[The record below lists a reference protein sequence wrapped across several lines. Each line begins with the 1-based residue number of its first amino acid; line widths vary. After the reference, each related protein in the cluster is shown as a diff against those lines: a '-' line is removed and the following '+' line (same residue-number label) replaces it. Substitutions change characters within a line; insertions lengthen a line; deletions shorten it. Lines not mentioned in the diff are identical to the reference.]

1 MVKRL
6 TTLFALV
13 TLAFAAAAS
22 NGAAA
27 ATPAHGRISGV
38 VPHFGQPLF
47 GTRALSPA
55 SLGYAAPATLTFDA
69 SYESLINRYFADVAA
84 ASGTA
89 TNVYS
94 VATQYYDNPGTVHV
108 QYSSTV
114 GGSYVSH
121 DPLPASACS
130 DGFDQYCL
138 SDTQLQQEIQRVLT
152 AKGWQGGLSHMFF
165 LLTPNGVGSCDDSGV
180 QCSTNAFCAYHSF
193 FVDSRNEDVIYAN
206 EPYEGPVQG
215 CTANADNQTP
225 IDQGFPNNDIDSD
238 TTINT
243 ISHEHNEAITDPLTD
258 PTSFGWISQQGDENG
273 DLCAYGFGT
282 QTNPGTVGAYNQTI
296 NGHHYELQQEW
307 SNADNGC
314 VQKYPGGT
322 PTPSTLA
329 PQDNGPLAYNGG
341 PVMHTNTTYAIYWLP
356 TAGNTSLPVVTGT
369 AAVNRTL
376 TTSAGAWTGGATGFS
391 YQWQRCSSTGTGC
404 ANIAGATATTYKLT
418 AADGGHTVRSTVR
431 ATNVNGQSPAAD
443 SAFTGV
449 VAQQPAATVAPA
461 VSGVAAVKKTLST
474 TNGTWNTPVSFAY
487 QWFRCAADGS
497 GCGAIPG
504 ATTASYVLATADA
517 GHTLKA
523 RVSGTNVV
531 GTTAAFSNLTP
542 VVVDVPSATKAPHVS
557 GRAKVGKKL
566 SGSTGTW
573 TYSPT
578 AYRYQWQRCNAHGG
592 SCSNISHASHA
603 TYRLTRRDAGHRL
616 RLRVTATNAAGSTTA
631 ASSPSGRVKR

>member
-121 DPLPASACS
+121 DPLPASACA

-152 AKGWQGGLSHMFF
+152 EKGWQGGLSHMFF

-193 FVDSRNEDVIYAN
+193 FIDSRNEDVIYAN

-215 CTANADNQTP
+215 CAG
-225 IDQGFPNNDIDSD
+225 IDTTGTDPNDTQGFPNDVDSD

-258 PTSFGWISQQGDENG
+258 PSSEAWITADLAENG
-273 DLCAYGFGT
+273 DLCAYTFGT
-282 QTNPGTVGAYNQTI
+282 QTNPGASAYNQVI
-296 NGHHYELQQEW
+296 NGHHYDLQQEY
-307 SNADNGC
+307 SNLNKGC
-314 VQKYPGGT
+314 LQHLGGSPSPVPQGNGT
-322 PTPSTLA
+322 P
-329 PQDNGPLAYNGG
+329 PLVYKGG

-356 TAGNTSLPVVTGT
+356 TAGNTSLPVVNGT
-369 AAVNRTL
+369 AVVNQTL
-376 TTSAGAWTGGATGFS
+376 TTSAGAWTAAPRGFF
-391 YQWQRCSSTGTGC
+391 YQWQRCSSTGTSC
-404 ANIAGATATTYKLT
+404 SNIAGATATTYKLT
-418 AADGGHTVRSTVR
+418 EADAGHTVRSSVR
-431 ATNVNGQSPAAD
+431 ATNVNGQS
-443 SAFTGV
+443 
-449 VAQQPAATVAPA
+449 
-461 VSGVAAVKKTLST
+461 L
-474 TNGTWNTPVSFAY
+474 
-487 QWFRCAADGS
+487 
-497 GCGAIPG
+497 
-504 ATTASYVLATADA
+504 
-517 GHTLKA
+517 
-523 RVSGTNVV
+523 
-531 GTTAAFSNLTP
+531 AAFSNLTP

-592 SCSNISHASHA
+592 GCSNISHASHA
-603 TYRLTRRDAGHRL
+603 TYKLTRRDAGHRL

-631 ASSPSGRVKR
+631 ASSPTGRVKR